1 MDTTIIQVPIDKSL
15 RDKAAAIAD
24 TSGFSSLQEVIRVF
38 LKQFAAKEI
47 GVTFIPRAV
56 RLSDRNDRRYSEMIE
71 EVRSGKI
78 NTFAADSAEKL
89 LKHLHD
95 KNS

>member
-15 RDKAAAIAD
+15 RDKAVAIASA
-24 TSGFSSLQEVIRVF
+24 TGFSSLQEVIRVF

-47 GVTFIPRAV
+47 GVTFIPKAV
-56 RLSDRNDRRYSEMIE
+56 HLSDRSDRRYLEMIE
-71 EVRSGKI
+71 EVQSGKI
-78 NTFAADSAEKL
+78 RTFAADSAEKL